1 MVLPLSTLFNL
12 VLEFLGRA
20 IGQEKERKGMQIRK
34 DVKLSLFADN
44 TILSLG
50 KPKDYIKHY

>member
-44 TILSLG
+44 TILSLV